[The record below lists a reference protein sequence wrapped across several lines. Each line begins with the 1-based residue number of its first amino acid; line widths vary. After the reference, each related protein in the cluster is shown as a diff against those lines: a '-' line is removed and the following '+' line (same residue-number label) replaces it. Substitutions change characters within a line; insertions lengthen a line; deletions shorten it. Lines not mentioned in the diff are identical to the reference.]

1 MTVLVVVVAG
11 VIAIVLVIKVM
22 WGRRRRVTNNDDV
35 QEIEMGA
42 VGGVPA
48 PQPAVVAAPPIV
60 DAGAGAGAS
69 GGTPRRIPTTFRP
82 TLNSRFGRKKV
93 EVAQGKK
100 ITSSCCCHVSN

>member
-1 MTVLVVVVAG
+1 MTVMVVVVAG
-11 VIAIVLVIKVM
+11 VIAVVLVIKVM
-22 WGRRRRVTNNDDV
+22 WGRRRREVTNNDDV

-60 DAGAGAGAS
+60 DAGAGAS

>member
-11 VIAIVLVIKVM
+11 VIAVVLVIKVM
-22 WGRRRRVTNNDDV
+22 WGRRRRVTNNDV

-42 VGGVPA
+42 V
-48 PQPAVVAAPPIV
+48 QPAVVAAPPIV
-60 DAGAGAGAS
+60 DADAGAGAGAS

>member
-11 VIAIVLVIKVM
+11 VIAVVLVIKVM
-22 WGRRRRVTNNDDV
+22 WGRRRRVTNNDV

-42 VGGVPA
+42 VPA

-100 ITSSCCCHVSN
+100 NYIQLLLSCF

>member
-11 VIAIVLVIKVM
+11 VIAFVLVIKVM

-60 DAGAGAGAS
+60 DAGAGAS

>member
-11 VIAIVLVIKVM
+11 VIAVVLVIKVM
-22 WGRRRRVTNNDDV
+22 WGRRRRVTNNDV

>member
-11 VIAIVLVIKVM
+11 VIAVVLVIKVM

-42 VGGVPA
+42 VGG
-48 PQPAVVAAPPIV
+48 QPAVVAAPIV

-100 ITSSCCCHVSN
+100 NYIQLLLSCF

>member
-42 VGGVPA
+42 VGG
-48 PQPAVVAAPPIV
+48 QPAVASAPPIV
-60 DAGAGAGAS
+60 DASGGAS
-69 GGTPRRIPTTFRP
+69 GGATPRGIPTTDRP
-82 TLNSRFGRKKV
+82 VLKKSNIFGRKKV
-93 EVAQGKK
+93 EVVQGKK

>member
-11 VIAIVLVIKVM
+11 VIAFVLVIKVM

>member
-11 VIAIVLVIKVM
+11 VIALVLVIKVM
-22 WGRRRRVTNNDDV
+22 WGRRRREVTNNDV

-48 PQPAVVAAPPIV
+48 PQPAVV

-69 GGTPRRIPTTFRP
+69 GCTPRRIPTTFRP

>member
-11 VIAIVLVIKVM
+11 VIAVVLVIKVM

-69 GGTPRRIPTTFRP
+69 GGAIPRRIPTTFRP

-100 ITSSCCCHVSN
+100 NYIQLLSCF

>member
-11 VIAIVLVIKVM
+11 VIAFVLVIKVM
-22 WGRRRRVTNNDDV
+22 WGRRRRVTNNDV

-60 DAGAGAGAS
+60 DAGAGAS
-69 GGTPRRIPTTFRP
+69 GGAIPRRIPTTFRP

-100 ITSSCCCHVSN
+100 ITSSCCCCHVSN

>member
-1 MTVLVVVVAG
+1 
-11 VIAIVLVIKVM
+11 
-22 WGRRRRVTNNDDV
+22 
-35 QEIEMGA
+35 MGA

>member
-11 VIAIVLVIKVM
+11 VIAVVLVIKVM
-22 WGRRRRVTNNDDV
+22 WGRRRREVTNNDV

-48 PQPAVVAAPPIV
+48 PQPAVVAAPI
-60 DAGAGAGAS
+60 AGAGAS
-69 GGTPRRIPTTFRP
+69 GGATPRRIPTTFRP

>member
-11 VIAIVLVIKVM
+11 VIAVVLVIKVM
-22 WGRRRRVTNNDDV
+22 WGRRRRVTNNDV

-42 VGGVPA
+42 V
-48 PQPAVVAAPPIV
+48 QPAVVAAPPIV
-60 DAGAGAGAS
+60 DAGAGAS

-100 ITSSCCCHVSN
+100 ITSSCCHVSN

>member
-11 VIAIVLVIKVM
+11 VIAVVLVIKVM

-42 VGGVPA
+42 VGG
-48 PQPAVVAAPPIV
+48 QPAVVAAPI
-60 DAGAGAGAS
+60 AGAGAS
-69 GGTPRRIPTTFRP
+69 GGATPRRIPATFRP
-82 TLNSRFGRKKV
+82 TLNSRRFGRKKV

-100 ITSSCCCHVSN
+100 NYIQLLLSCF

>member
-11 VIAIVLVIKVM
+11 VIAFVLVIKVM

-100 ITSSCCCHVSN
+100 NYIQLLLSCF

>member
-1 MTVLVVVVAG
+1 MA
-11 VIAIVLVIKVM
+11 VIVIKVM
-22 WGRRRRVTNNDDV
+22 RRRRRREVTSNDE

-60 DAGAGAGAS
+60 DAGAGAS
-69 GGTPRRIPTTFRP
+69 GGTSRRIPTTDRP
-82 TLNSRFGRKKV
+82 VLKKSNIFGRKKV
-93 EVAQGKK
+93 EVVQGKK

>member
-60 DAGAGAGAS
+60 DAGAGAS

>member
-11 VIAIVLVIKVM
+11 VIAFVLVIKVM

-69 GGTPRRIPTTFRP
+69 GGAIPRRIPTTFRP

-100 ITSSCCCHVSN
+100 ITSSCCHVSN

>member
-11 VIAIVLVIKVM
+11 VIVVVLVIKVM
-22 WGRRRRVTNNDDV
+22 WGRRRREVTNNDV

-48 PQPAVVAAPPIV
+48 PQPAVVAAPI
-60 DAGAGAGAS
+60 AGAGAS
-69 GGTPRRIPTTFRP
+69 ADTGGATPRRIPTTFRP

-93 EVAQGKK
+93 EVVQGKK